1 MGMGTDGPRIRL
13 MDENDLPLGMK
24 LKELA
29 GWNQTENDWRRF
41 LALSPDG
48 CFVAERPIEPCP
60 SGGADGKGVTRE
72 AVGTAVACALGPIGW
87 IAMVLVD
94 PAHRGQGIG
103 TRLVERAI
111 SHLEQRGVRSIRL
124 DATPLGRPVYQKLG
138 FQTEYELA
146 RWEGIACAC
155 SSPHRTRR
163 AELSQIEEIARFD
176 QQLTGT
182 PRRSLLEHLFRQ
194 QPGAMQVIVG
204 PEGLLGYA
212 AWRDG
217 ARATFIGPAI
227 AALEEAGQWLLDSM
241 LAACAG
247 RRVFVDIPWDNPA
260 ASRWAQARGFTVQRP
275 LTRMVR
281 GEPVVDRPDCIWA
294 SSGPEHG

>member
-1 MGMGTDGPRIRL
+1 MHAATLRIRV
-13 MDENDLPLGMK
+13 MNQDDVPLGMR
-24 LKELA
+24 LKDLA

-48 CFVAERPIEPCP
+48 CFVAERSSEPCP
-60 SGGADGKGVTRE
+60 GGEADAEGVARE

-103 TRLVERAI
+103 TWLVEHAI
-111 SHLEQRGVRSIRL
+111 GHLEQRGVRSIRL

-146 RWEGIACAC
+146 RWEGVAPTPCLL
-155 SSPHRTRR
+155 HRARP
-163 AELSQIEEIARFD
+163 AELSQLDAIARFD
-176 QQLTGT
+176 QQMTDT
-182 PRRSLLEHLFRQ
+182 SRRSLLEHLFRQ
-194 QPGAMQVIVG
+194 QPGAMQVVLG
-204 PEGLLGYA
+204 PKGLLGYA

-217 ARATFIGPAI
+217 SRATFIGPAI
-227 AALEEAGQWLLDSM
+227 AAVEEAGQWLVDSM
-241 LAACAG
+241 LAACAD
-247 RRVFVDIPWDNPA
+247 RRVFIDIPWDNA
-260 ASRWAQARGFTVQRP
+260 AATRWAQARGFTVQRP

-281 GEPVVDRPDCIWA
+281 GQPVADRPDCIWA